1 MRVKELII
9 IIFYIIVV
17 ARKSAKIIITL
28 ISVLMNFLKKF
39 SSQKQKDGLYPPHDE
54 GSFVFFS
61 AFFSFSSSCESSRTK
76 ENSFCEHHPP

>member
-1 MRVKELII
+1 
-9 IIFYIIVV
+9 
-17 ARKSAKIIITL
+17 
-28 ISVLMNFLKKF
+28 MNFLKTF

-76 ENSFCEHHPP
+76 ENYLCEHHPP

>member
-1 MRVKELII
+1 MSSSSSSFISSSSLGNQQK
-9 IIFYIIVV
+9 
-17 ARKSAKIIITL
+17 IITL
-28 ISVLMNFLKKF
+28 ISVFMNFLKTF

-76 ENSFCEHHPP
+76 ENYLCEHHPP